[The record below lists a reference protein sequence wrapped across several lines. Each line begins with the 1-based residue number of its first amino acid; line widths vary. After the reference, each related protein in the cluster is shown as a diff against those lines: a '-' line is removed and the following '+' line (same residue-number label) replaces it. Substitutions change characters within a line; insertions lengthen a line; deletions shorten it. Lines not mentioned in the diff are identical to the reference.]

1 MAKESSHGALLPQVQ
16 CPLIHQNILGQERL
30 SKICRMKIHVKKK
43 KKTFNG
49 SQKGFSRTPLFRS
62 PKGNEKMFEIA
73 GLRNNRGS
81 VKGKGKSEGMRSSFE
96 VAGTSN

>member
-1 MAKESSHGALLPQVQ
+1 MAKVIARALLPQVQ

-49 SQKGFSRTPLFRS
+49 SQKGFTVEPRYFKVPREM
-62 PKGNEKMFEIA
+62 K
-73 GLRNNRGS
+73 
-81 VKGKGKSEGMRSSFE
+81 KSSK
-96 VAGTSN
+96 